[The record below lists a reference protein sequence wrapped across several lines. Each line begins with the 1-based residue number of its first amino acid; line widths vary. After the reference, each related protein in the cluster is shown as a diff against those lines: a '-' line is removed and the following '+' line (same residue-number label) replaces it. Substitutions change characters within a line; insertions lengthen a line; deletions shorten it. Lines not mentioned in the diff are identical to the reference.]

1 MEVHY
6 QVSFRH
12 LQDGLTAG
20 WMATEPLQG
29 AFLHHG
35 VVVFDLQQ
43 LPRCLGKKYRK
54 EMADEKMIKNVD

>member
-1 MEVHY
+1 
-6 QVSFRH
+6 
-12 LQDGLTAG
+12 
-20 WMATEPLQG
+20 MATEPLQG